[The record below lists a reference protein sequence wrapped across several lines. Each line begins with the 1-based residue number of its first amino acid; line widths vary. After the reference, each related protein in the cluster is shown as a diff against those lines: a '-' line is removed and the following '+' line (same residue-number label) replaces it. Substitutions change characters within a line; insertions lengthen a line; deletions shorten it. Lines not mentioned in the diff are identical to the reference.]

1 MLNMKIDLS
10 TGEIWDLLKEGS
22 TNQRNFIDSLKYDE
36 FEEFIDIIE
45 MEYPEMDLIG
55 DINGGVL
62 WVEEDPVEDYILWR
76 NDRIAIC
83 WI

>member
-1 MLNMKIDLS
+1 MKIDLS
-10 TGEIWDLLKEGS
+10 TGELWDLLKEGS
-22 TNQRNFIDSLKYDE
+22 TNQRNFIENLKYDE
-36 FEEFIDIIE
+36 FEEFIDSIE